1 MAEENKVTLH
11 GMWASPYM
19 KRVELALKIKAISF
33 EYVEED
39 LLNKSSLLL
48 QYNPVYKKVPV
59 LVHNG
64 NPLSESL
71 VILEYIDEAW
81 DNKPRLIPEDPYER
95 AVVRFWADYIQQV
108 AVSRYKMINAAG
120 EEGFGEACEELYEK
134 LRVLEEGMKDLFPRT
149 RRVHGSW
156 DLGLLDILV
165 FSLFGAD
172 KAYEEGFGI
181 GTQILHPMR
190 NPILH
195 SWVTSLMELPV
206 IKEAAIPHDK
216 LVSLFQV
223 LKQANFKFST
233 N

>member
-134 LRVLEEGMKDLFPRT
+134 LRVLEEGIKDLFPRT
-149 RRVHGSW
+149 RRSMAAGTWGSW
-156 DLGLLDILV
+156 IYWFFHCLEQTRPMKKGLGLGLRFFI
-165 FSLFGAD
+165 
-172 KAYEEGFGI
+172 
-181 GTQILHPMR
+181 Q
-190 NPILH
+190 
-195 SWVTSLMELPV
+195 
-206 IKEAAIPHDK
+206 
-216 LVSLFQV
+216 
-223 LKQANFKFST
+223 
-233 N
+233 